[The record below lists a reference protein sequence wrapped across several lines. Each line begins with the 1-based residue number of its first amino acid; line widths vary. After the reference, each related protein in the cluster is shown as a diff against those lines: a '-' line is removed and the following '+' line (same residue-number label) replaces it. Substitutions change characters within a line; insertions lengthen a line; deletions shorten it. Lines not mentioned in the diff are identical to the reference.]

1 MDLKIPY
8 IVKPIALKHYT
19 SDRDFPP
26 QFDDTTIWVWVNPR
40 KELRIAFINEI
51 LSGKATDE
59 QVGAWFGE
67 IWSQGPEDTRFTP
80 DEVIELAKNCWEY
93 EPGLWNWLVNETSN
107 LIAAHYN
114 SKKKPLTT
122 PP

>member
-8 IVKPIALKHYT
+8 IVKPIALKDYT

-26 QFDDTTIWVWVNPR
+26 LFDDTTIWVWVNPR
-40 KELRIAFINEI
+40 KELRITFINEI

-59 QVGAWFGE
+59 RVGAWFSE
-67 IWSQGPEDTRFTP
+67 IWSQGPDDTHFTQ
-80 DEVIELAKNCWEY
+80 DEVITLAHSCAEY
-93 EPGLWNWLVNETSN
+93 EPGLWNWLVSETSK
-107 LIAAHYN
+107 LLAEHY
-114 SKKKPLTT
+114 SAKKKPLTT